1 MIRAFGSSSSTL
13 TTDQSSTITDYFL
26 YSTASNPGGTY
37 VGDGGGNGGA
47 GGRFADG
54 GTANTSQVA
63 SGGGGAGGYGGNG
76 GQGGS
81 AWGQGLNSSTA
92 GIATTSLGGGGGGGA
107 TGYGTIIAS
116 GGAGGGSSVIPITIS
131 TGFAGSVANSSAV
144 PTGGTSGSGGGAGN
158 DGSTSTNTVV
168 SVGGLYGGGGGGV
181 VNSSTGSIG
190 AGAGSDGA
198 VRIMWSSTKIVDG
211 SIVRSYSSSTNSLTL
226 VSDQSGTISDT
237 LVAYQYILTVPSSNL
252 SSLNYSSTWTTQL
265 WDPTIFPRLNVSP
278 TGNARN
284 ARERL
289 YYTYV
294 AQGKNSYKSFG
305 FGQNF
310 AGETT
315 RNTNFKVTQ
324 LQKRIEIVKSF
335 KQDTLVYNPMVL
347 SPFNKKYFLY
357 NNNITNIGATD
368 TAMNTT
374 YTVVTGYSITSTLA
388 TLPYNVIS
396 VPLKVNDYIRIV
408 DSVSNYSTIT
418 SLFAVNNSGT
428 SSVVVPYADI
438 ANLPLP
444 ATNWTFQRWIP
455 DYQTLSQ
462 TNTALPTLL
471 GLPRARYATSLM
483 SQRSTNKSF
492 GFTNQYLAAT
502 PTPINTFKLAQV
514 QKRLE
519 IIKSPISIN
528 RFIMLS
534 LSKTKN
540 SDFKGTSKVFDDIDF
555 QQKVVVQFWN

>member
-1 MIRAFGSSSSTL
+1 
-13 TTDQSSTITDYFL
+13 
-26 YSTASNPGGTY
+26 
-37 VGDGGGNGGA
+37 
-47 GGRFADG
+47 
-54 GTANTSQVA
+54 
-63 SGGGGAGGYGGNG
+63 
-76 GQGGS
+76 
-81 AWGQGLNSSTA
+81 
-92 GIATTSLGGGGGGGA
+92 
-107 TGYGTIIAS
+107 
-116 GGAGGGSSVIPITIS
+116 
-131 TGFAGSVANSSAV
+131 
-144 PTGGTSGSGGGAGN
+144 
-158 DGSTSTNTVV
+158 
-168 SVGGLYGGGGGGV
+168 
-181 VNSSTGSIG
+181 
-190 AGAGSDGA
+190 
-198 VRIMWSSTKIVDG
+198 
-211 SIVRSYSSSTNSLTL
+211 
-226 VSDQSGTISDT
+226 
-237 LVAYQYILTVPSSNL
+237 
-252 SSLNYSSTWTTQL
+252 
-265 WDPTIFPRLNVSP
+265 
-278 TGNARN
+278 
-284 ARERL
+284 
-289 YYTYV
+289 
-294 AQGKNSYKSFG
+294 
-305 FGQNF
+305 
-310 AGETT
+310 
-315 RNTNFKVTQ
+315 
-324 LQKRIEIVKSF
+324 
-335 KQDTLVYNPMVL
+335 MVL